1 MTSTQPETQSEAQ
14 TQSKTEGQ
22 PQSETMTNEH
32 SNEPGPTLVPANLRR
47 LVLTGF
53 MGAGKSTVGRLL
65 AARLN
70 WSFLDLDAHLES
82 RTNATIPQ
90 LFERHGEAHF
100 RRLESSALASALGRD
115 RTVLA
120 LGGGTPEELTNR
132 LLLEQTPATFTIF
145 LDAPFPTL
153 FDRCMLQ
160 DIARPVLED
169 PAAAQLRFT
178 RRHPLYRRLAGLTID
193 TSDLTADQTIDRL
206 LLNLTQNR
214 T

>member
-1 MTSTQPETQSEAQ
+1 MTSTQPITD
-14 TQSKTEGQ
+14 SKTDTR
-22 PQSETMTNEH
+22 SVTKTA
-32 SNEPGPTLVPANLRR
+32 PTIPSHLRR

-70 WSFLDLDAHLES
+70 WTFLDLDAHLEA
-82 RTNATIPQ
+82 RTGATISQ

-100 RRLESSALASALGRD
+100 RRFESTALASALGQNNI
-115 RTVLA
+115 VLA

-169 PAAAQLRFT
+169 PAEAQLRFNK
-178 RRHPLYRRLAGLTID
+178 RHPLYHRLAGLTID
-193 TSDLTADQTIDRL
+193 TSDQTPDRTVEMIL
-206 LLNLTQNR
+206 AAKYE
-214 T
+214 